1 MNPKPRCEVKF
12 DANTG
17 KFAECRF
24 FNLRSNEREEQKR
37 IAATHV
43 EQITKQLECPHG
55 LTNKERRRLEK
66 ERRVLQKAFLQKTTI
81 DKTREAK
88 QQKELKSADK
98 ELQRLVRKA
107 AKERTH

>member
-1 MNPKPRCEVKF
+1 MNPEPRCEVKF
-12 DANTG
+12 DAETG
-17 KFAECRF
+17 KLAEIRF
-24 FNLRSNEREEQKR
+24 FNLRSDEREERER
-37 IAATHV
+37 IAATLV

-81 DKTREAK
+81 DKARKAR
-88 QQKELKSADK
+88 QQKELKAADK
-98 ELQRLVRKA
+98 KLQRLVRKA